1 MSKPKP
7 ASKTKSK
14 LKSKSAPAP
23 KAKAKVAPKAKAKAK
38 VAPKAKTAP
47 KTKAKTA
54 PKAKAKTAP
63 KAKAK
68 TAPKAKAKVAPKAK
82 TAPKTKAKRNLTE
95 NALGELEQLLGPT
108 LRAYAE
114 EEASILQRASQ
125 HPKLGARFVE
135 EMAQSDAAI
144 PKKYRAPFHEA
155 MAGVNVAARATAVV
169 KRMEKYWG
177 RRLDAETKESIRADV
192 AAMYRGDASP
202 E

>member
-23 KAKAKVAPKAKAKAK
+23 KAKAKVAPKA
-38 VAPKAKTAP
+38 
-47 KTKAKTA
+47 
-54 PKAKAKTAP
+54 
-63 KAKAK
+63 
-68 TAPKAKAKVAPKAK
+68 KAKAKVAPKAK

>member
-47 KTKAKTA
+47 KT
-54 PKAKAKTAP
+54 KAKTAP

>member
-14 LKSKSAPAP
+14 SKSAPAP
-23 KAKAKVAPKAKAKAK
+23 KAKAKATLKPKTKAAPKTKAKAAPRAK
-38 VAPKAKTAP
+38 VAPKAKT
-47 KTKAKTA
+47 T
-54 PKAKAKTAP
+54 PKAKAK
-63 KAKAK
+63 
-68 TAPKAKAKVAPKAK
+68 
-82 TAPKTKAKRNLTE
+82 RDLTE

-144 PKKYRAPFHEA
+144 PKKYRAAFQEA
-155 MAGVNVAARATAVV
+155 MAGVNVAARAAAVV